1 MILNSKQNKISTEE
15 RFNMKKNSTTKFA
28 FLAMLAGV
36 AILLSGCA
44 ARELIVSEVLRV
56 PEQAT
61 IRTAYNLWYT
71 NPMEMDTINHQ
82 QGTIIPFGTEVVITK
97 ATEEEI
103 FFKTIEDGKE
113 FRIVFEPHYRLQTPE
128 QYLYDLFTAKSEDEL
143 RDGLD
148 ALTYEK
154 VRRGFVEKGMPVSAV
169 LLAFGPP
176 CKYRTP
182 DPSQGTWL
190 YPVAYLEYKRILIR
204 DGKVFGIILP

>member
-1 MILNSKQNKISTEE
+1 
-15 RFNMKKNSTTKFA
+15 MKKKILTKFTVPA
-28 FLAMLAGV
+28 LLAGAV
-36 AILLSGCA
+36 LLLTGCA
-44 ARELIVSEVLRV
+44 ARELIVSEVLRI

-61 IRTAYNLWYT
+61 VRTAYNLWYT
-71 NPMEMDTINHQ
+71 DPVNMDTINHQ
-82 QGTIIPFGTEVVITK
+82 QGTIIPFGTEVSITK

-103 FFKTIEDGKE
+103 FFKTVEDGKE

-128 QYLYDLFTAKSEDEL
+128 QYLQDLFTAKTEEEL

-182 DPSQGTWL
+182 DPSKGTWL

>member
-1 MILNSKQNKISTEE
+1 
-15 RFNMKKNSTTKFA
+15 MKKKNLSRMM
-28 FLAMLAGV
+28 FLALFAGA

-44 ARELIVSEVLRV
+44 ARELIVTEILRI
-56 PEQAT
+56 PEQAPV
-61 IRTAYNLWYT
+61 RTAYNLWYT
-71 NPMEMDTINHQ
+71 DPMNMDTINHQ

-103 FFKTIEDGKE
+103 FFKTVEDGKE
-113 FRIVFEPHYRLQTPE
+113 FRIIFEPHYRLQTPE
-128 QYLYDLFTAKSEDEL
+128 QYLQELFTAKTEEEL

-182 DPSQGTWL
+182 DPTQGTWL
-190 YPVAYLEYKRILIR
+190 YPVAYLEYKRILLR

>member
-1 MILNSKQNKISTEE
+1 
-15 RFNMKKNSTTKFA
+15 MKKKILTKFTVPA
-28 FLAMLAGV
+28 LLAGAV
-36 AILLSGCA
+36 LLLTGCA
-44 ARELIVSEVLRV
+44 ARELIVSEVLRI

-61 IRTAYNLWYT
+61 VRTAYNLWYT
-71 NPMEMDTINHQ
+71 DPVNMDTINHQ
-82 QGTIIPFGTEVVITK
+82 QGTIIPFGTEVSITK

-103 FFKTIEDGKE
+103 FFRTVEDGKE

-128 QYLYDLFTAKSEDEL
+128 QYLQDLFTAKTEEEL

-182 DPSQGTWL
+182 DPTKGTWL

>member
-1 MILNSKQNKISTEE
+1 
-15 RFNMKKNSTTKFA
+15 MKKRNLTKFTIPA
-28 FLAMLAGV
+28 LLAGAV
-36 AILLSGCA
+36 LLLTGCA
-44 ARELIVSEVLRV
+44 ARELIVSEVLRI
-56 PEQAT
+56 PEQAKV
-61 IRTAYNLWYT
+61 RTAYNLWYT
-71 NPMEMDTINHQ
+71 DPVNMDTINHQ
-82 QGTIIPFGTEVVITK
+82 QGTIIPFGTEVSITK

-103 FFKTIEDGKE
+103 FFKTVEDGKE

-128 QYLYDLFTAKSEDEL
+128 QYLQDLFTAKTEEEL

-182 DPSQGTWL
+182 DPSKGTWL

>member
-1 MILNSKQNKISTEE
+1 
-15 RFNMKKNSTTKFA
+15 MKKKNLSRMM
-28 FLAMLAGV
+28 FLALFAGA

-44 ARELIVSEVLRV
+44 ARELIVTEILRI
-56 PEQAT
+56 PEQAPV
-61 IRTAYNLWYT
+61 RTAYNLWYT
-71 NPMEMDTINHQ
+71 DPMNMDTINHQ

-103 FFKTIEDGKE
+103 FFKTVEDGKE
-113 FRIVFEPHYRLQTPE
+113 FRIIFEPHYRLQTPE
-128 QYLYDLFTAKSEDEL
+128 QYLQELFTAKTEEEL

-154 VRRGFVEKGMPVSAV
+154 VRRGFVEKGMPAAAV

-182 DPSQGTWL
+182 DPTQGTWL
-190 YPVAYLEYKRILIR
+190 YPVAYLEYKRILLR

>member
-1 MILNSKQNKISTEE
+1 
-15 RFNMKKNSTTKFA
+15 MKKKFLSKIMLPA
-28 FLAMLAGV
+28 LLAGA

-44 ARELIVSEVLRV
+44 ARELIVTEILRI
-56 PEQAT
+56 PEQAPV
-61 IRTAYNLWYT
+61 RTAYNLWYT
-71 NPMEMDTINHQ
+71 DPMNMDTINHQ

-103 FFKTIEDGKE
+103 FFKTVEDGKE

-128 QYLYDLFTAKSEDEL
+128 QYLQDLFTAKTEEEL

-182 DPSQGTWL
+182 DPAKGTWL
-190 YPVAYLEYKRILIR
+190 YPVAYLEYKRILLR

>member
-1 MILNSKQNKISTEE
+1 
-15 RFNMKKNSTTKFA
+15 MKKRNLIKFTVPA
-28 FLAMLAGV
+28 LLAGAV
-36 AILLSGCA
+36 LLLTGCA
-44 ARELIVSEVLRV
+44 ARELIVSEVLRI

-61 IRTAYNLWYT
+61 VRTAYNLWYT
-71 NPMEMDTINHQ
+71 DPVNMDTINHQ
-82 QGTIIPFGTEVVITK
+82 QGTIIPFGTEVSITK

-103 FFKTIEDGKE
+103 FFRTVEDGKE

-128 QYLYDLFTAKSEDEL
+128 QYLQDLFTAKTEEEL

-182 DPSQGTWL
+182 DPSKGTWL

>member
-1 MILNSKQNKISTEE
+1 
-15 RFNMKKNSTTKFA
+15 MKKKILTKFTIPA
-28 FLAMLAGV
+28 LLAGAV
-36 AILLSGCA
+36 LLLTGCA
-44 ARELIVSEVLRV
+44 ARELIVSEVLRI
-56 PEQAT
+56 PEQAKV
-61 IRTAYNLWYT
+61 RTAYNLWYT
-71 NPMEMDTINHQ
+71 DPVNMDTINHQ
-82 QGTIIPFGTEVVITK
+82 QGTIIPFGTEVSITK

-103 FFKTIEDGKE
+103 FFRTVEDGKE

-128 QYLYDLFTAKSEDEL
+128 QYLQDLFTAKTEEEL

-182 DPSQGTWL
+182 DPSKGTWL

>member
-1 MILNSKQNKISTEE
+1 
-15 RFNMKKNSTTKFA
+15 MKKRNLIKFTVPA
-28 FLAMLAGV
+28 LLAGAV
-36 AILLSGCA
+36 LLLTGCA
-44 ARELIVSEVLRV
+44 ARELIVSEVLRI

-61 IRTAYNLWYT
+61 VRTAYNLWYT
-71 NPMEMDTINHQ
+71 DPVNMDTINHQ
-82 QGTIIPFGTEVVITK
+82 QGTIIPFGTEVSITK

-103 FFKTIEDGKE
+103 FFKTVEDGKE

-128 QYLYDLFTAKSEDEL
+128 QYLQDLFTAKTEEEL

-154 VRRGFVEKGMPVSAV
+154 VRRGFVEKDMPVSAV

-182 DPSQGTWL
+182 DPSKGTWL

>member
-1 MILNSKQNKISTEE
+1 
-15 RFNMKKNSTTKFA
+15 MKKKILTKFTVPA
-28 FLAMLAGV
+28 LLAGAV
-36 AILLSGCA
+36 LLLTGCA
-44 ARELIVSEVLRV
+44 ARELIVSEVLRI

-61 IRTAYNLWYT
+61 VRTAYNLWYT
-71 NPMEMDTINHQ
+71 DPVNMDTINHQ
-82 QGTIIPFGTEVVITK
+82 QGTIIPFGTEVSITK

-103 FFKTIEDGKE
+103 FFKTVEDGQE

-128 QYLYDLFTAKSEDEL
+128 QYLQDLFTAKTEEEL

-182 DPSQGTWL
+182 DPSKGTWL

>member
-1 MILNSKQNKISTEE
+1 
-15 RFNMKKNSTTKFA
+15 MKKKNLSRMM
-28 FLAMLAGV
+28 FLALFAGA

-44 ARELIVSEVLRV
+44 ARELIVTEILWI
-56 PEQAT
+56 PEQAPV
-61 IRTAYNLWYT
+61 RTAYNLWYT
-71 NPMEMDTINHQ
+71 DPMNMDTINHQ
-82 QGTIIPFGTEVVITK
+82 QGTIIPFGTDVVITK

-103 FFKTIEDGKE
+103 FFKTVEDGKE
-113 FRIVFEPHYRLQTPE
+113 FRIIFEPHYRLQTPE
-128 QYLYDLFTAKSEDEL
+128 QYLQELFTAKTEEEL

-154 VRRGFVEKGMPVSAV
+154 VRRGFVEKGMPVAAV

-182 DPSQGTWL
+182 DPTQGTWL
-190 YPVAYLEYKRILIR
+190 YPVAYLEYKRILLR

>member
-1 MILNSKQNKISTEE
+1 MKSSHLTKIVTL
-15 RFNMKKNSTTKFA
+15 TV
-28 FLAMLAGV
+28 LAG
-36 AILLSGCA
+36 AALLLLAGC

-56 PEQAT
+56 PEQAK

-71 NPMEMDTINHQ
+71 DPMNMDTINHQ

-103 FFKTIEDGKE
+103 FFKTVSDNKN
-113 FRIVFEPHYRLQTPE
+113 FRILFEPHYRLQTPE
-128 QYLYDLFTAKSEDEL
+128 QYMQDLFTAKTVEEL
-143 RDGLD
+143 RDNLD

-154 VRRGFVEKGMPVSAV
+154 IRRGFLEKGMPVSAV
-169 LLAFGPP
+169 LLAYGPP

-190 YPVAYLEYKRILIR
+190 YPQAYLEYKRILIR
-204 DGKVFGIILP
+204 DGKVFAIILP

>member
-1 MILNSKQNKISTEE
+1 
-15 RFNMKKNSTTKFA
+15 MKKKNLSRMM
-28 FLAMLAGV
+28 FLALFATA

-44 ARELIVSEVLRV
+44 ARELIVTEILRI
-56 PEQAT
+56 PEQAQV
-61 IRTAYNLWYT
+61 RTAYNLWYT
-71 NPMEMDTINHQ
+71 DPMNMDTINHQ

-103 FFKTIEDGKE
+103 FFKTVEDGKE
-113 FRIVFEPHYRLQTPE
+113 FRIIFEPHYRLQTPE
-128 QYLYDLFTAKSEDEL
+128 QYLQELFTAKTEEEL

-182 DPSQGTWL
+182 DPTQGTWL
-190 YPVAYLEYKRILIR
+190 YPVAYLEYKRILLR

>member
-1 MILNSKQNKISTEE
+1 
-15 RFNMKKNSTTKFA
+15 MKKKNLSRMM
-28 FLAMLAGV
+28 FLALFAGA

-44 ARELIVSEVLRV
+44 ARELIVTEILRI
-56 PEQAT
+56 PEQAPV
-61 IRTAYNLWYT
+61 RTAYNLWYT
-71 NPMEMDTINHQ
+71 DPMNMDTINHQ

-103 FFKTIEDGKE
+103 FFKTVEDSKE
-113 FRIVFEPHYRLQTPE
+113 FRIIFEPHYRLQTPE
-128 QYLYDLFTAKSEDEL
+128 QYLQELFTAKTEEEL

-182 DPSQGTWL
+182 DPTQGTWL
-190 YPVAYLEYKRILIR
+190 YPVAYLEYKRILLR

>member
-1 MILNSKQNKISTEE
+1 
-15 RFNMKKNSTTKFA
+15 MKKRNLIKFTVPA
-28 FLAMLAGV
+28 LLAGAV
-36 AILLSGCA
+36 LLLTGCA
-44 ARELIVSEVLRV
+44 ARELIVSEVLRI

-61 IRTAYNLWYT
+61 VRTAYNLWYT
-71 NPMEMDTINHQ
+71 DPVNMDTINHQ
-82 QGTIIPFGTEVVITK
+82 QGTIIPFGTEVSITK

-103 FFKTIEDGKE
+103 FFKTVEDGKE

-128 QYLYDLFTAKSEDEL
+128 QYLQDLFTAKTEEEL

-182 DPSQGTWL
+182 DPSKGTWL

>member
-1 MILNSKQNKISTEE
+1 
-15 RFNMKKNSTTKFA
+15 MKKKILSKIMLPA
-28 FLAMLAGV
+28 LLAGA

-44 ARELIVSEVLRV
+44 ARELIVTEILRI
-56 PEQAT
+56 PEQAPV
-61 IRTAYNLWYT
+61 RTAYNLWYT
-71 NPMEMDTINHQ
+71 DPMNMDTINHQ

-103 FFKTIEDGKE
+103 FFKTVEDGKE

-128 QYLYDLFTAKSEDEL
+128 QYLQDLFTAKTEEEL

-182 DPSQGTWL
+182 DPAKGTWL
-190 YPVAYLEYKRILIR
+190 YPVAYLEYKRILLR

>member
-1 MILNSKQNKISTEE
+1 
-15 RFNMKKNSTTKFA
+15 MKKKSLTKVM
-28 FLAMLAGV
+28 FLTVLAGT

-44 ARELIVSEVLRV
+44 ARELIVSEILRI

-61 IRTAYNLWYT
+61 VRTTYNLWYT
-71 NPMEMDTINHQ
+71 DPMNMDTINHQ
-82 QGTIIPFGTEVVITK
+82 QGQIIPFGTEVVITK

-103 FFKTIEDGKE
+103 FFKTAADGKE

-128 QYLYDLFTAKSEDEL
+128 QYLQDLFTAKTEDEL

-182 DPSQGTWL
+182 DPSKGTWL
-190 YPVAYLEYKRILIR
+190 YPVAYLEYKRVLIR
-204 DGKVFGIILP
+204 DGKVFGIIMP